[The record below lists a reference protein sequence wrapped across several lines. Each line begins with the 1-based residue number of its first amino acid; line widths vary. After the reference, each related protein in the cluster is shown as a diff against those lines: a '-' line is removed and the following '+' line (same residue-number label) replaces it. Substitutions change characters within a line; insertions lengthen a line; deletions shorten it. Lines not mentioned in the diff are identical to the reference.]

1 MFISNGQFAQVVVT
15 SVINIEI
22 NISFYARQPSGV
34 SMLPKFPFARIFN
47 FVDIIMRNPVRV
59 VVEYWFIEICRLK
72 FIICVNNRLDMVF
85 VFNNVK
91 PCKYIALKI
100 LKAYILWLV
109 LNV

>member
-1 MFISNGQFAQVVVT
+1 
-15 SVINIEI
+15 
-22 NISFYARQPSGV
+22 
-34 SMLPKFPFARIFN
+34 
-47 FVDIIMRNPVRV
+47 
-59 VVEYWFIEICRLK
+59 
-72 FIICVNNRLDMVF
+72 MVF